1 MKTTPRNVGV
11 ELKRW
16 WAQLRCSDI
25 QALHEIGAAERWYQ
39 LDFARHI
46 QVRSRKE
53 GGGAVVVERHGH
65 MDVSVGDIHVEF
77 KQVWNNKN
85 FWNYTSGKNSILHD
99 ARGLREGLGGWLAV
113 VAAFYNRRLPWPNN
127 EENKNNFYWT
137 SLGTRLQPASED
149 ENFPQFASN
158 LWSEFIEGIRS
169 KLRVPPP
176 PRPLVKLA
184 TATEYVA
191 ATFWP
196 IRAKR

>member
-1 MKTTPRNVGV
+1 MKAPQRDIGV
-11 ELKRW
+11 DLERW
-16 WAQLRCSDI
+16 WRQLKGIDI
-25 QALHEIGAAERWYQ
+25 QALHEIAAAERWYQ

-46 QVRSRKE
+46 QIRLWKE
-53 GGGAVVVERHGH
+53 GGGTVVAERHRH
-65 MDVSVGDIHVEF
+65 MDVSYGGTHVQF

-85 FWNYTSGKNSILHD
+85 FWRYASGNNSILHD
-99 ARGLREGLGGWLAV
+99 ARGLRDDLGGWLAV
-113 VAAFYNRRLPWPNN
+113 VAAFYNRRLPWPS
-127 EENKNNFYWT
+127 EENKKNFSWT
-137 SLGTRLQPASED
+137 SLGTHLQPASED

-169 KLRVPPP
+169 ELSVPPP

-184 TATEYVA
+184 TKTEWVA